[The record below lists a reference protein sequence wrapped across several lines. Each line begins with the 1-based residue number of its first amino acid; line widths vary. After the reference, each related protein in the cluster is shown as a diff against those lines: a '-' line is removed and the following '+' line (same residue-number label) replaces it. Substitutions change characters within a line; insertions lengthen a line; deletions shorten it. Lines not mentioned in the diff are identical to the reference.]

1 MKRREKITAIDL
13 AQDLFPS
20 EIWERALSPRD
31 LPEPR
36 EVEWARALLAR
47 RASIEV
53 QAEVV
58 YEAILASGK
67 KGDKPEVEV
76 AFFVPYSDSKIFG
89 PPKEVQGREFTL
101 RLQFEIVEL
110 EQRAAVQ
117 TGGGSGHPFQL
128 AEDVFSPAVPTP
140 VHVKYFAWTGKKV
153 KQVVLKNAEVVAHD
167 FPDGWN
173 VEFDFTN
180 KRQVNLIFPDGKRFY
195 VLGELPYKVGE
206 EAVVTRKE

>member
-1 MKRREKITAIDL
+1 MERRKLDQGL
-13 AQDLFPS
+13 
-20 EIWERALSPRD
+20 
-31 LPEPR
+31 
-36 EVEWARALLAR
+36 R
-47 RASIEV
+47 RASVEA
-53 QAEVV
+53 QAKRI

-76 AFFVPYSDSKIFG
+76 AFFVPFSDSRVFG

-128 AEDVFSPAVPTP
+128 AEDAFTPAVPTP

-153 KQVVLKNAEVVAHD
+153 KQVVLHSAEVVEHD
-167 FPDGWN
+167 LPQGWN
-173 VEFDFTN
+173 IEFDFTN
-180 KRQVNLIFPDGKRFY
+180 KRQINLLFPDGKRFHI
-195 VLGELPYKVGE
+195 LGELPYKLGE
-206 EAVVTRKE
+206 EAVVTWKERR